1 MFNVEPFLAQFSCD
15 LSFAIWIFFLFDIF
29 VTLFVGLWLKLRQNK
44 ENELG
49 MKSKHDMFQM

>member
-1 MFNVEPFLAQFSCD
+1 
-15 LSFAIWIFFLFDIF
+15 